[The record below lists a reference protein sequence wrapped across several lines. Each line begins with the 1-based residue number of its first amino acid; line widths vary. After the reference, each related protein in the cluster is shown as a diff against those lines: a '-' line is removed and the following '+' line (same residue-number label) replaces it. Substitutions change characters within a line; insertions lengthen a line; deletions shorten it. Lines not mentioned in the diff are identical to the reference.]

1 VTEEELR
8 RLRQALPYEKPTF
21 GTHFWVAD
29 NILPNAAEI
38 AERCLSRK
46 DWQLGYP
53 HAKEFWPGKRCV
65 DALKP
70 DELAVVEEWVK
81 GQIGASTLEVKQA
94 QGGGRLSHNY
104 VQMVGE
110 QESGPRPHTD
120 SRELCTHAAVIY
132 LQPKTRGGEGGT
144 TFYRLQLPDGSYGG
158 NICPAPH
165 NHLTTALGV
174 QKLPLEAWAP
184 DVEVP
189 NVFNRILLY
198 RAHLVHSA
206 SSYFGV
212 EDREKRMTA
221 LFFWYAR

>member
-1 VTEEELR
+1 VTEAELR
-8 RLRQALPYEKPTF
+8 RLREALPYEEPTF
-21 GTHFWVAD
+21 GAHFWVAD

-38 AERCLSRK
+38 AERCLARK
-46 DWQLGYP
+46 DWELGFPY
-53 HAKEFWPGKRCV
+53 AKEFWPGKRRA
-65 DALKP
+65 DALTA
-70 DELAVVEEWVK
+70 DELAVVEGWVK
-81 GQIGASTLEVKQA
+81 KQIGATALEVKQV

-104 VQMVGE
+104 VQLVGE
-110 QESGPRPHTD
+110 KDSGPRPHTD

-132 LQPKTRGGEGGT
+132 LQPRARGGEGGT
-144 TFYRLQLPDGSYGG
+144 TFYRLRLPDGSYGG

-165 NHLTTALGV
+165 NHLTTALRV
-174 QKLPLEAWAP
+174 QRLPLEAWAP

-212 EDREKRMTA
+212 EDQEKRMTA